1 MERNESMITRNGRT
15 AFLLAALLLA
25 GCGTVEPQPTATRQ
39 PVPTATTRLYGDF
52 TAFECESGWRQL
64 DVDAGDEALWV
75 NDILNRQHAPDS
87 VGFALRECIENG
99 WQGWR

>member
-1 MERNESMITRNGRT
+1 
-15 AFLLAALLLA
+15 
-25 GCGTVEPQPTATRQ
+25 
-39 PVPTATTRLYGDF
+39 
-52 TAFECESGWRQL
+52 
-64 DVDAGDEALWV
+64 VDAGDEALWV